1 MEEKKVKISL
11 NQAILII
18 VGILIVIFG
27 VIFYAYY
34 RHVTPFSGVTS
45 PTGVTSTTTIYEN
58 TKKTIPSK
66 SDVQYDELY
75 SYYPKRVDEEN
86 LKEENL
92 FVTSHEELKTYLSKC
107 FHNETGEN
115 NKIDK
120 ELEEQRQ
127 NELLNRI
134 AVNKQPILTY
144 FDDNFF
150 KSNNLAIQMSE
161 ASYFH
166 GRYSIISVT
175 TENLTATINMKDH
188 GKSVGEFESGTYI
201 NFIVL
206 DKKINHVNFD
216 IYRTTANNN
225 NEMDIPPNI
234 IAYKP
239 IIYLYPTKEEEVMVK
254 LLAKDR
260 ITVSYPKYNTQWKVL
275 AKKNGS
281 LIDLSTNRNLYSL
294 YYECKNTVQFKMEKD
309 GFIIKGEESAT
320 FLEEKLAVLGLTERE
335 AEEFIIYWLPKL
347 EANKYNYIRFATSD
361 EINENMPFE
370 ITPNP
375 DTIIRILMT
384 YKGLNKPIKIEE
396 QKLITPDRKGF
407 VAVEWGGTEIE

>member
-1 MEEKKVKISL
+1 
-11 NQAILII
+11 
-18 VGILIVIFG
+18 
-27 VIFYAYY
+27 
-34 RHVTPFSGVTS
+34 
-45 PTGVTSTTTIYEN
+45 
-58 TKKTIPSK
+58 
-66 SDVQYDELY
+66 
-75 SYYPKRVDEEN
+75 
-86 LKEENL
+86 
-92 FVTSHEELKTYLSKC
+92 
-107 FHNETGEN
+107 
-115 NKIDK
+115 
-120 ELEEQRQ
+120 
-127 NELLNRI
+127 
-134 AVNKQPILTY
+134 
-144 FDDNFF
+144 
-150 KSNNLAIQMSE
+150 
-161 ASYFH
+161 
-166 GRYSIISVT
+166 
-175 TENLTATINMKDH
+175 
-188 GKSVGEFESGTYI
+188 
-201 NFIVL
+201 
-206 DKKINHVNFD
+206 
-216 IYRTTANNN
+216 
-225 NEMDIPPNI
+225 
-234 IAYKP
+234 
-239 IIYLYPTKEEEVMVK
+239 MVK
-254 LLAKDR
+254 LLAKDI
-260 ITVSYPKYNTQWKVL
+260 ITVYYPKYNKQWKVL